1 MAAAHAVTSSRTTW
15 VTLALCC
22 SVSVFEGFDLQA
34 AGVVAPKVAEV
45 FGLGPKEL
53 GWFFSA
59 ATFGLMLGAAV
70 GGRLSDRWGRKAVL
84 LASVFL
90 FGLMSLVTAFAW
102 DAQSLLIA
110 RFLTGVGLGG
120 ALPNLLALVSENAPV
135 RHRSLVVGALY
146 AGLPLGGA
154 LAALTNLLGNGPESW
169 THVFMVGGLA
179 PMLLTL
185 PLMYFLPDS
194 QAQRS
199 LAPDA
204 VAGVGQ
210 ALFGGGRAVAT
221 VVLWVGFF
229 LALLAM
235 YLLLNWLPSLLVG
248 RGLSVTD
255 ASWVQMLF
263 NLGGVIASVA
273 AGRLMDG
280 GSRRLVVSVAFLSTI
295 AAVIALALSPA
306 TPAISM
312 LCGFAIGATVSSTQA
327 ILYAM
332 APALYPTAGR
342 GTGVGSA
349 VSVGRFGSAAG
360 PLLAAVLLGGGGDA
374 NQVLM
379 ALVPVLVVAGALTW
393 WLGGRPMARD

>member
-1 MAAAHAVTSSRTTW
+1 MAAAPAGMSTKTTW
-15 VTLALCC
+15 MTLALCC

-34 AGVVAPKVAEV
+34 AGVVAPKVAAV

-59 ATFGLMLGAAV
+59 ATFGLMLGAAI

-90 FGLMSLVTAFAW
+90 FGAMSVATAFSW
-102 DAQSLLIA
+102 DAQSLLA
-110 RFLTGVGLGG
+110 TRFLTGVGLGG
-120 ALPNLLALVSENAPV
+120 ALPNLLALVSENAPP

-154 LAALTNLLGNGPESW
+154 LAALTNLAGSGPESW
-169 THVFMVGGLA
+169 THVFLVGGLA

-199 LAPDA
+199 LAPDQ
-204 VAGVGQ
+204 VAGVGE
-210 ALFGGGRAVAT
+210 ALFGGGRAATT
-221 VVLWVGFF
+221 VVLWAGFF

-263 NLGGVIASVA
+263 NLGGVIAAVA

-280 GSRRLVVSVAFLSTI
+280 GSRRLVVSIAFLSTI
-295 AAVIALALSPA
+295 AAVVALALSPA

-342 GTGVGSA
+342 GTGVGTA

-360 PLLAAVLLGGGGDA
+360 PLLAAVLLGGGGNA

-379 ALVPVLVVAGALTW
+379 ALVPVLLAAGALTW
-393 WLGGRPMARD
+393 WLGGRPVARD